1 MRLSS
6 FASYL
11 DARIVA
17 GFELRGER
25 LAAVDE
31 RLLRGD
37 KGAAHWMIVKRFLCS
52 HDSPSKLHRDAFSA
66 GATTARGSPPT
77 QLLPTAAPGKCLSI
91 PTSSPHT

>member
-11 DARIVA
+11 DARIIT

-37 KGAAHWMIVKRFLCS
+37 KGAAHWMIVN
-52 HDSPSKLHRDAFSA
+52 
-66 GATTARGSPPT
+66 
-77 QLLPTAAPGKCLSI
+77 
-91 PTSSPHT
+91 SSQAVQ